1 MDGQRAKLAARRF
14 DRVGTIPPTEPSPP
28 SPPPQPEPSVASA
41 APPPTLTRLGR
52 PAPTP
57 PRLMAEAPDGIS
69 ALWAAVMGVGWP
81 LAIIAWLAVMPA
93 PADPDA
99 AVPVLVD
106 LATLGLE
113 LALVTTAI
121 AAGVRHRGA
130 AVGGL
135 VTGLLAMTFT
145 VTCPVSGHHTLG
157 LWWFG
162 QLAIVTVMLAL
173 SAIAFQRT
181 HRPAASDLG

>member
-14 DRVGTIPPTEPSPP
+14 DRVGTIPPTEPPPQPSSPP
-28 SPPPQPEPSVASA
+28 SPQPSVRHA
-41 APPPTLTRLGR
+41 APPS
-52 PAPTP
+52 PTP
-57 PRLMAEAPDGIS
+57 TRTQPEVPGDLS
-69 ALWAAVMGVGWP
+69 SLWAAVLGVGWP
-81 LAIIAWLAVMPA
+81 LAIIAWMALTPA

-99 AVPVLVD
+99 AVPALIE
-106 LATLGLE
+106 LATLALE

-135 VTGLLAMTFT
+135 VTGVLAMTFT
-145 VTCPVSGHHTLG
+145 ITCPVSGHHTLG

-162 QLAIVTVMLAL
+162 QLAIITGMLAL
-173 SAIAFQRT
+173 SAVAFLRT
-181 HRPAASDLG
+181 RQPAASDPG

>member
-14 DRVGTIPPTEPSPP
+14 DRVGTIPQADPSPDPSSPPPPAPSIRHAAPP
-28 SPPPQPEPSVASA
+28 SP
-41 APPPTLTRLGR
+41 T
-52 PAPTP
+52 PTP
-57 PRLMAEAPDGIS
+57 SRAEVPGGLS
-69 ALWAAVMGVGWP
+69 AHWAAVLGVGWP
-81 LAIIAWLAVMPA
+81 LAIIASMALEPQ

-99 AVPVLVD
+99 PVPALIA
-106 LATLGLE
+106 LASLGLFV
-113 LALVTTAI
+113 ALITTAI

-145 VTCPVSGHHTLG
+145 VTCPASGHHTLG

-162 QLAIVTVMLAL
+162 QLGIVTVMLAL
-173 SAIAFQRT
+173 SAVAFQRS
-181 HRPAASDLG
+181 RR